1 MNFLSLYLCAKTQ
14 RPVSC
19 GESGTF
25 RTPKRSTT
33 FQWSLIN
40 DAASYEQ
47 ITKSNIR
54 IASIPLSCQNAL
66 KVKHTVDMFP
76 LLGNLLINCSAYIT
90 SDIVNYRSLKID
102 TTFKVYIIS
111 TVVTSSQWRRPPIFS
126 FIFFVSACYSS
137 TYVSEAGSPIGG
149 TVDKNID
156 LLPSRNP
163 FLTAVCYPLQVL
175 QEV

>member
-1 MNFLSLYLCAKTQ
+1 MA
-14 RPVSC
+14 
-19 GESGTF
+19 
-25 RTPKRSTT
+25 
-33 FQWSLIN
+33 LI
-40 DAASYEQ
+40 
-47 ITKSNIR
+47 
-54 IASIPLSCQNAL
+54 
-66 KVKHTVDMFP
+66 VKHTVDMFP

-90 SDIVNYRSLKID
+90 SDIVNYRSLKSD

-126 FIFFVSACYSS
+126 FIFFCQCLLQFRN
-137 TYVSEAGSPIGG
+137 VSEAGSPIGG